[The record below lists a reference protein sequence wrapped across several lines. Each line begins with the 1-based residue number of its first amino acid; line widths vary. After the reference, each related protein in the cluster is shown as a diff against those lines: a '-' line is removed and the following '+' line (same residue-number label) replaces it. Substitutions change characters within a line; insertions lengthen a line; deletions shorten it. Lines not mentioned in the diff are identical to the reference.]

1 MILYPLRLSEKIEFY
16 ISGSEMEE
24 EKFST
29 VIVPKSGW
37 FDIDVSEIWRY
48 RDLIFLFVKR
58 NFVILFK
65 QTILGPAWAVIQP
78 LLTTIVFTVVFGKLA
93 GLSAKGVPS
102 FLFYLSGT
110 VAWQYFSS
118 ALTQTSDTFVEN
130 AAILGKVY
138 FPRIVMPIS
147 TVITNLIN
155 FFIQFGIFSV
165 LIVIYAL
172 MGKIHPNTYVLM
184 LPILI
189 LHMAMLGLGTGIII
203 SAATTKYRD
212 LRLLVSFGVQLWM
225 YATPVAYDINIIP
238 DRLRDIY
245 MLNPMTPVI
254 NAFRT
259 AFLGIGS
266 FDLKSYLISWI
277 VTAVILLIGIILF
290 SRVEKTFV
298 DTV

>member
-1 MILYPLRLSEKIEFY
+1 M
-16 ISGSEMEE
+16 
-24 EKFST
+24 
-29 VIVPKSGW
+29 
-37 FDIDVSEIWRY
+37 
-48 RDLIFLFVKR
+48 
-58 NFVILFK
+58 
-65 QTILGPAWAVIQP
+65 GPAWAVIQP

-189 LHMAMLGLGTGIII
+189 LHMAMFGLGTGIII

-277 VTAVILLIGIILF
+277 VTAVILFIGIILF